1 MHSFN
6 ILSFLWKHI
15 TFLAVYYTLLKNSY
29 VLRYIFIEKQENKN
43 GEKKERRKERSTI
56 HSRTRIRHLRLVAT
70 SPNHYTTKADYV
82 TFSSIQSR
90 S

>member
-29 VLRYIFIEKQENKN
+29 VLRYIFIEKQENKT
-43 GEKKERRKERSTI
+43 GKKKKEGKKEVRSIAGLESGTFA
-56 HSRTRIRHLRLVAT
+56 SLRL
-70 SPNHYTTKADYV
+70 HLTT
-82 TFSSIQSR
+82 TPLRLIT
-90 S
+90 